1 MNKSYPHLMSPL
13 KVGKKLTL
21 KNRLSVSPTGSFFLM
36 YGEKGDYSFN
46 MMDYLCERARGG
58 FGLITLGAIPSDMIV
73 DYKNPIDDQISPL
86 YAPKHFK
93 NAAANMLD
101 RVHAYGT
108 KVIIQLST
116 GHGRMRIEKC
126 PSPLPYLNDPGMILE
141 SLTKQEIEAKIEE
154 EIKCA
159 KFVKECGFD
168 GVEVHAMHWGYL
180 MDQFAEPL
188 TNKRTDEFGGDL
200 DGRLTVAR
208 RIVEGIKAECG
219 EDFPVSI
226 RFGLKWWMKDFN
238 KPSLFGEEEVGRTIE
253 EAVEIAKKLESY
265 GYDMLNCNSG
275 TYDSFYYACPP
286 YYQPYGYNIELARKV
301 KAAVSIP
308 VFIAGKMDDPDIAE
322 QAVASGAVDGVA
334 LARGSLAD
342 PAFAKKLE
350 MGCPEKIHPCISCQN
365 CIKSNFAMGSIQCSV
380 NPNTTQ
386 EFSYQLHPATRIKKV
401 VVVGGGVA
409 GMEAARAAKLRG
421 HDVELYEA
429 TGVLGGHLNEAG
441 SHPFKTGIAK
451 LNIWYQNELRELG
464 VPIHMNTRV
473 DAQFVKDSGADAVI
487 LAVGSYH
494 FVPKFVRGY
503 DHEKA
508 VVSYDVLMG
517 NRKVGDNVVVVGGG
531 LTGSELA
538 YDLARYGNCS
548 KVTLVEALDDIL
560 SSGPAVPQPVNLMLR
575 DLLDYYKVDIRTGN
589 KIVAVNDE
597 GAVIE
602 DKAGVQ
608 TTISADDV
616 VFCIG
621 LRPNTSLRDELMYS
635 GIEVFEV
642 GDGVNIGNIRTAVAD
657 AYEIARKL

>member
-1 MNKSYPHLMSPL
+1 MGKAYPNLMKPL
-13 KVGKKLTL
+13 KVGSITL

-46 MMDYLCERARGG
+46 MMDYLSERARGG
-58 FGLITLGAIPSDMIV
+58 FGLITLGSIPSDMEV
-73 DYKNPIDDQISPL
+73 DYKNPIDDQVSPL

-101 RVHAYGT
+101 RVHSYGT
-108 KVIIQLST
+108 KVFIQLST
-116 GHGRMRIEKC
+116 GHGRMRVEKSV
-126 PSPLPYLNDPGMILE
+126 SPLPYLNDRELILPA
-141 SLTKQEIEAKIEE
+141 LTVEEIEQKIEE

-180 MDQFAEPL
+180 LDQFAEAF
-188 TNKRTDEFGGDL
+188 TNRRTDEYGGDL
-200 DGRLTVAR
+200 DGRLTFVR
-208 RIVEGIKAECG
+208 KLVEGIKAECG
-219 EDFPVSI
+219 KDFPVSI
-226 RFGLKWWMKDFN
+226 RFGLKWWMEDFN
-238 KPSLFGEEEVGRTIE
+238 KASLYGEKEVGRTIE
-253 EAVEIAKKLESY
+253 EAVEIAKKLEEY

-286 YYQPYGYNIELARKV
+286 YYMPYGYNVELARQV

-308 VFIAGKMDDPDIAE
+308 VFIAGKMDDPDVAE
-322 QAVASGAVDGVA
+322 EAVASGATDGVA

-342 PAFAKKLE
+342 PHFAKKLE

-386 EFSYQLHPATRIKKV
+386 EFSYQLTPTMRRKKV
-401 VVVGGGVA
+401 IVVGGGVA

-429 TGVLGGHLNEAG
+429 TDKLGGHLQEAG

-451 LNIWYQNELRELG
+451 LSLWYQQELNSLDIP
-464 VPIHMNTRV
+464 VHMNTPV
-473 DAQFVKDSGADAVI
+473 DAQFIKASGADSVI

-494 FVPKFVRGY
+494 FVPKFVQGY

-508 VVSYDVLMG
+508 ALCMDVLLE
-517 NRKVGDNVVVVGGG
+517 RREVGENVVVVGGG

-538 YDLARYGNCS
+538 YDLACYKGK

-575 DLLDYYKVDIRTGN
+575 DLLAYYKVDIKAGH
-589 KIVAVNDE
+589 KIKAVTDE

-602 DKAGVQ
+602 AKDGSTLA
-608 TTISADDV
+608 IPADDV
-616 VFCIG
+616 IFCIG
-621 LRPNTSLRDELMYS
+621 LRPNKSLREELMYS

-642 GDGVNIGNIRTAVAD
+642 GDGKAVGNIRTAVAE